1 MRLSKRE
8 QVLCVLPGK
17 LKGILLN
24 SILNFDDLQEIRMRE
39 ENPLMIRVNGREQ
52 IFSHIITKEELRET
66 MEYVSNYSLYA
77 YENELRQGFLTIEGG
92 HRVGVSGKII
102 TEKGKVKS
110 FQYISSI
117 NIRIC
122 HEIKGCADQV
132 FPAILE
138 ENQVVHTMIIS
149 PPGRG
154 KTTLLRDIIRQVS
167 DGNQYI
173 NGSNVGVVDER
184 SEIGGCYLGVPQ
196 NNIGKRTDI
205 LDNCP
210 KAEGMMMMIRSMNP
224 QILAVDEIGTSQ
236 DVEAIS
242 YAMHSGVTMLA
253 TVHGHSLEE
262 IRQKPGVKRL
272 MESHTFKRFIVIS
285 KEGKAGKVSG
295 IFDEKGTALCF

>member
-17 LKGILLN
+17 IKGILLN
-24 SILNFDDLQEIRMRE
+24 SILNFDELQEIRMRE

-52 IFSHIITKEELRET
+52 IFSHVVTKEELRET
-66 MEYVSNYSLYA
+66 MEYISNYSLYA

-92 HRVGVSGKII
+92 HRVGVSGKIAS
-102 TEKGKVKS
+102 EKGKVKN

-117 NIRIC
+117 NIRVC
-122 HEIKGCADQV
+122 HEIKGCADLL

-167 DGNQYI
+167 DGNKYVK
-173 NGSNVGVVDER
+173 GTNVGVVDER

-196 NNIGKRTDI
+196 NHIGKRTDI

-210 KAEGMMMMIRSMNP
+210 KAEGMMMLIRSMNP
-224 QILAVDEIGTSQ
+224 QILAIDEIGSSQ

-262 IRQKPGVKRL
+262 IRQKPGIKRL
-272 MESHTFKRFIVIS
+272 LESHTFKRFIVIS
-285 KEGKAGKVSG
+285 KEGKAGGVSG
-295 IFDEKGTALCF
+295 IFDEKGNALCF

>member
-1 MRLSKRE
+1 
-8 QVLCVLPGK
+8 
-17 LKGILLN
+17 
-24 SILNFDDLQEIRMRE
+24 MRE

-122 HEIKGCADQV
+122 HEVKGCADQV

-295 IFDEKGTALCF
+295 IFDEKGTDLCF

>member
-17 LKGILLN
+17 IKGILLN
-24 SILNFDDLQEIRMRE
+24 SILNFDELQEIRMRE

-52 IFSHIITKEELRET
+52 IFSHVVTKEELRET
-66 MEYVSNYSLYA
+66 MEYISNYSLYA

-92 HRVGVSGKII
+92 HRVGVSGKIVC
-102 TEKGKVKS
+102 EKGKVKN

-117 NIRIC
+117 NIRVC
-122 HEIKGCADQV
+122 HEIKGCADLL

-167 DGNQYI
+167 DGNKYVK
-173 NGSNVGVVDER
+173 GTNVGVVDER

-196 NNIGKRTDI
+196 NHIGKRTDI

-210 KAEGMMMMIRSMNP
+210 KAEGMMMLIRSMNP
-224 QILAVDEIGTSQ
+224 QILAVDEIGSSQ
-236 DVEAIS
+236 DVEAVS

-253 TVHGHSLEE
+253 TVHGHSLDE
-262 IRQKPGVKRL
+262 IRQKPGIKRL
-272 MESHTFKRFIVIS
+272 LEAHTFKRFIVIS
-285 KEGKAGKVSG
+285 KEGKAGGVSG
-295 IFDEKGTALCF
+295 IFDEKGNALCF